1 VSQIGISDISVNTT
15 AVQGPA
21 VSYLF
26 SYAGQEGL
34 TLGQLTIAVCCKRGA
49 VCEEMA
55 VTWMNRINA
64 TNKKL
69 QAYSSVTAQI
79 MRDGTVYDEIADIED
94 SGYEPQKVPSFCTL
108 EVFLSQECGIDTSVD
123 IKTVTGKLTL
133 GDKMKHL
140 LDELSRESEEQ
151 IIKLQTQISRRDV
164 AFTTATQTTKGLM
177 KSAQSIAGHV

>member
-1 VSQIGISDISVNTT
+1 MAQIEISDVSVNTT

-21 VSYLF
+21 ASYLF

-49 VCEEMA
+49 VCEDMA
-55 VTWMNRINA
+55 VFWMNRINA

-69 QAYSSVTAQI
+69 EAYASVMEQI
-79 MRDGTVYDEIADIED
+79 MRENASYDELADIEA
-94 SGYEPQKVPSFCTL
+94 SGYQPVRVSSVCTL
-108 EVFLSQECGIDTSVD
+108 GAFLSVECEIDTRAD
-123 IKTVTGKLTL
+123 IRTVTGKLTL
-133 GDKMKHL
+133 GDKMKL
-140 LDELSRESEEQ
+140 LVDNLSRESEEE